1 MKTESTDNICA
12 ILFDCNRF
20 YRSELVGMTDAAK
33 LVLAEK
39 HPEHATI
46 YDTLEEF
53 QEDFNEESIDEVNN
67 WLFFVKKGNNDS
79 ITENSKLN
87 LDGIKEEYTKN
98 DICMAELLAN
108 TSADGLT
115 LEQAFQL
122 YVRAKSWADDDVFHV
137 LRDGEPF
144 EVL

>member
-1 MKTESTDNICA
+1 MA
-12 ILFDCNRF
+12 
-20 YRSELVGMTDAAK
+20 
-33 LVLAEK
+33 
-39 HPEHATI
+39 
-46 YDTLEEF
+46 
-53 QEDFNEESIDEVNN
+53 
-67 WLFFVKKGNNDS
+67 
-79 ITENSKLN
+79 
-87 LDGIKEEYTKN
+87 N
-98 DICMAELLAN
+98 DICMSELLAN

>member
-12 ILFDCNRF
+12 ILFDCNKF
-20 YRSELVGMTDAAK
+20 YRSEFVGMTDAAK

-53 QEDFNEESIDEVNN
+53 QEDFNDESIDEVNN

-87 LDGIKEEYTKN
+87 LEGIKEEYTKN
-98 DICMAELLAN
+98 DICMSELLEN